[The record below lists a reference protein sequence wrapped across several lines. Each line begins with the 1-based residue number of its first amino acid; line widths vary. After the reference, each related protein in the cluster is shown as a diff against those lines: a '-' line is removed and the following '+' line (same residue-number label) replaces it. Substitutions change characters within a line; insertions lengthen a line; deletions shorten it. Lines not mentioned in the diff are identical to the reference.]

1 MNRVKNSKGI
11 TLITLIVT
19 IIILLIIAGIG
30 TYEGIKGMKKVELEQ
45 LKTNMLLIEAKAREY
60 VEEAN
65 FKIGKETDATKIAEI
80 KSSVYENGENA
91 ALLQK
96 ASEANLTNIPESIP
110 VNECYVVTQATFEKW
125 GLKNIKLSDD
135 EKYLIKF
142 DETNLEVEVYNT
154 VGYENNYSLTS
165 IEQL

>member
-1 MNRVKNSKGI
+1 MNKIKNTRGV
-11 TLITLIVT
+11 TLITLVIAIIV
-19 IIILLIIAGIG
+19 LLIIAGISA
-30 TYEGIKGMKKVELEQ
+30 YEGMKGLEKIELEQ
-45 LKTNMLLIEAKAREY
+45 LKTNMLLVEAKAREY

-65 FKIGKETDATKIAEI
+65 FKMGKETDEGKIAEI
-80 KSSVYENGENA
+80 KSAIYENGENG

-96 ASEANLTNIPESIP
+96 ASEANLTNVPESIP
-110 VNECYVVTQATFEKW
+110 VDECYVVTQETFEKW
-125 GLKNIKLSDD
+125 GLKNIKLQDN

-154 VGYENNYSLTS
+154 IGYNEKYSLTD